1 MPANERPVKL
11 KKCAMIIAV
20 PLTELGYYADLREP
34 KEKKDFVRNI
44 GLFNNYKTEVIS
56 PVIRTAKILEAAGVS
71 IFTEA
76 TLSDFVRLFDGG
88 FDVIILFTH
97 SCNQLIEFRDGLTS
111 AENLVKHIPS
121 DFSGFID
128 LSVCHPIDLVKTL
141 DRVLPNAICHYIDAT
156 VTPVLWMQYFLFLF
170 KQLIDN
176 PDLTYL
182 KASVIAHHNLRT
194 LF

>member
-97 SCNQLIEFRDGLTS
+97 SCNQLIEFRVGLTS

>member
-1 MPANERPVKL
+1 MPANEKPVKA
-11 KKCAMIIAV
+11 KQCAMMIAV
-20 PLTELGYYADLREP
+20 PLTEVGYYADLREP
-34 KEKKDFVRNI
+34 KEKKDFARSI
-44 GLFNNYKTEVIS
+44 GLFNKYKIEVIS

-76 TLSDFVRLFDGG
+76 TLSDFVRLFDGR

-97 SCNQLIEFRDGLTS
+97 SCSQLIEFRDGLTS
-111 AENLVKHIPS
+111 AENVVKQITT

-128 LSVCHPIDLVKTL
+128 LSVCHPIGLVKTL

-182 KASVIAHHNLRT
+182 KASVIAHHNLRA